1 MGFQT
6 LAIEQRS
13 AEVWRVLA
21 AVKTEFGK
29 FGDVINKVKRQ
40 LDTASRTIDQTG
52 VRSRVMERKLRSV
65 EQLPEAEASKIL
77 VLPSAEGEEEVE
89 EDDT

>member
-1 MGFQT
+1 
-6 LAIEQRS
+6 
-13 AEVWRVLA
+13 
-21 AVKTEFGK
+21 
-29 FGDVINKVKRQ
+29 
-40 LDTASRTIDQTG
+40 
-52 VRSRVMERKLRSV
+52 MERKLRSV